1 MSQMNVALA
10 TIGTVVLLIGL
21 WSRALKRS
29 PFQEPLVAVLVGIA
43 VGPYGLGWLDPARWG
58 EENAFLE
65 HAARL
70 TLAVALMGVALRLHK
85 DSLRIIWRPAA
96 VLLTVGMLGM
106 WLASSA
112 LAGWLFGLSLW
123 GALLIGAVVTPTD
136 PVVASSIVTGE
147 FARQHLP
154 RRVRDTISLESG
166 ANDGLAYIF
175 VMLPILMMQQGPDEA
190 WHRWLVESLLVGVA
204 LAVVVGAAIGYAG
217 SRLLTFVRRLHSM
230 ENQSFLSYSVA
241 LSLTTLGVAAL
252 LRADALISV
261 FVAGVVFN
269 ICTDTRQEHEEEN
282 VQEAIAKLF
291 TMPAFV
297 VFGLALPLTEWAQ
310 AGWSLLALAV
320 LVLLLRRLPVVVAAY
335 PGLRSA
341 LNLRD
346 AVYMGWFGPIGIAA
360 LYYAAFARAH
370 VDDPLV
376 WHLASALIFASI
388 LVHGLTAA
396 PLTRVYARDPGR
408 TPVDLSGVGEEAG

>member
-1 MSQMNVALA
+1 MNIALA
-10 TIGTVVLLIGL
+10 AIGAVVLLIGL
-21 WSRALKRS
+21 GSRALKRS
-29 PFQEPLVAVLVGIA
+29 PFQEPLVAVAVGIA
-43 VGPYGLGWLDPARWG
+43 VGPYGLAWLDPARWG
-58 EENAFLE
+58 EEDAFLE

-96 VLLTVGMLGM
+96 VLLSVVMLGM

-112 LAGWLFGLSLW
+112 LAGWVLGVSLW
-123 GALLIGAVVTPTD
+123 TALLIGAVVTPTD

-175 VMLPILMMQQGPDEA
+175 VMLPILMMEHAPGEA

-204 LAVVVGAAIGYAG
+204 LAVAVGAAIGYAA

-241 LSLTTLGVAAL
+241 LSLTTLGAAAL
-252 LRADALISV
+252 LHADALISV

-269 ICTDTRQEHEEEN
+269 VCTDTREEHEEEN

-297 VFGLALPLTEWAQ
+297 IFGLALPFAEWAE
-310 AGWSLLALAV
+310 AGWPLAALAL
-320 LVLLLRRLPVVVAAY
+320 LVLLLRRLPVVVAVY

-346 AVYMGWFGPIGIAA
+346 TIYMGWFGPIGIAA
-360 LYYAAFARAH
+360 LYYAAFARGH
-370 VDDPLV
+370 VHEPLV
-376 WHLASALIFASI
+376 WHVASAIVFASI
-388 LVHGLTAA
+388 VAHGLTAA
-396 PLTRVYARDPGR
+396 PLTRLYARHPAGA
-408 TPVDLSGVGEEAG
+408 PVDLSGVGETGR